1 VAPTLQPVDLKA
13 LADQLPDL
21 SNLDNLTVN
30 IQTNTFIPPQTT
42 SNQLTALAQNTEAR
56 LGHLRSEIKHA
67 LEQGTATITERF
79 DMLGRWC

>member
-1 VAPTLQPVDLKA
+1 VDLKA

-30 IQTNTFIPPQTT
+30 IQTNTIVPPVNSQ
-42 SNQLTALAQNTEAR
+42 QITALAHDTEAR

-79 DMLGRWC
+79 EMLGRWC